1 LTEDICL
8 AIDQLPKKKQTEK
21 ELVLGV
27 VLHKDSPHFVVLKYA
42 SITGTFWPVV
52 FRQVK
57 P

>member
-1 LTEDICL
+1 MFRNGNWIIAMKLSN
-8 AIDQLPKKKQTEK
+8 KK
-21 ELVLGV
+21 GMM
-27 VLHKDSPHFVVLKYA
+27 LHKDSPHFVVLKYA